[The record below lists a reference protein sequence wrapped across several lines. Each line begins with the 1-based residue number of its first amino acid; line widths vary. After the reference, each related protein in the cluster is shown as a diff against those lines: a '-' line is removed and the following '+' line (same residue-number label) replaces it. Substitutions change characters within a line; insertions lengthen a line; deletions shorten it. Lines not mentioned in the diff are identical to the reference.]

1 MSTCPS
7 TPADEQALT
16 CPQRLPDL
24 SPHGLAMLRHMR
36 KHPAAPTFRN
46 YSGHRMTRIMRIKA
60 RVQHQWLQHAPVPG
74 RTPPA
79 WLWPWLLRWAG
90 DVRDWPHPLT
100 LHRGWSS
107 IRTRERSDL
116 AWHLA
121 RHVPRSR
128 QTDRLL
134 CFSTSGTTGHPLRV
148 PTLPLVAAAYQAL
161 HHRAL
166 RMLHV
171 RPQAGRGDVGVVL
184 AGYQQRCFTY
194 VSVNPLRGECG
205 LAKINLHP
213 SEWRHPDDRGA
224 YLDALKPELISGDPI
239 SLSALAELSMR
250 HRPRALLSTSMALH
264 AGLRAQLEGHFCA
277 PVLDIYSMNEAG
289 PIAAYVPD
297 VDAFVLLQPGLYVEL
312 LDDHGQAVP
321 PGERG
326 EITLTG
332 GINPCLP
339 LLRYRTGDHAR
350 WIDTPLGPA
359 LADLQGRPPVRFRH
373 AQGQWV
379 NNIEVSQ
386 ALRPLPLRRFA
397 LHQQANGHLHLR
409 IDAFL
414 GPGREDMP
422 HIEARLRALI
432 AGCLGNLPLSFS
444 PLAEQDKVRQYT
456 SDLAGATDTHTHQS

>member
-1 MSTCPS
+1 MSTCS
-7 TPADEQALT
+7 SFEHERQALT

-24 SPHGLAMLRHMR
+24 TAHGVAMLRRMR
-36 KHPAAPTFRN
+36 EHPAAPIFRN

-60 RVQHQWLQHAPVPG
+60 RVQHQMLQHAPVPG
-74 RTPPA
+74 RHPPA

-90 DVRDWPHPLT
+90 DVPDWPHPLT
-100 LHRGWSS
+100 LHHGWSA
-107 IRTRERSDL
+107 IRTCERSDF
-116 AWHLA
+116 AWQLT
-121 RHVPRSR
+121 RHVPRSH

-148 PTLPLVAAAYQAL
+148 PTLPLVASAYQAL

-166 RMLHV
+166 HMLNV
-171 RPQAGRGDVGVVL
+171 QPRAGRGDVGVVL

-224 YLDALKPELISGDPI
+224 YLDAMRPELISGDPI
-239 SLSALAELSMR
+239 SLCALAELPMR
-250 HRPRALLSTSMALH
+250 HRPRALLSTSMALST
-264 AGLRAQLEGHFCA
+264 GLREQLERHFCA
-277 PVLDIYSMNEAG
+277 PVLDVYSMNEAG
-289 PIAAYVPD
+289 PIAAYVPR

-312 LDDHGQAVP
+312 LDDNGQAVP
-321 PGERG
+321 PGTRG

-350 WIDTPLGPA
+350 WINTPLGPA

-373 AQGQWV
+373 ECGQWV
-379 NNIEVSQ
+379 NNVELSQ
-386 ALRPLPLRRFA
+386 ALRHLPLRRFA
-397 LHQQANGHLHLR
+397 LHQQADGSLNLR
-409 IDAFL
+409 IDTSFNMHQNEIT
-414 GPGREDMP
+414 R
-422 HIEARLRALI
+422 IESRLRESLA
-432 AGCLGNLPLSFS
+432 ACLGSLPLSIM
-444 PLAEQDKVRQYT
+444 PLQEQDKVRQYT
-456 SDLAGATDTHTHQS
+456 SDLPGATCAHALRS

>member
-1 MSTCPS
+1 
-7 TPADEQALT
+7 
-16 CPQRLPDL
+16 
-24 SPHGLAMLRHMR
+24 
-36 KHPAAPTFRN
+36 
-46 YSGHRMTRIMRIKA
+46 
-60 RVQHQWLQHAPVPG
+60 
-74 RTPPA
+74 
-79 WLWPWLLRWAG
+79 
-90 DVRDWPHPLT
+90 
-100 LHRGWSS
+100 
-107 IRTRERSDL
+107 
-116 AWHLA
+116 
-121 RHVPRSR
+121 
-128 QTDRLL
+128 LL

-250 HRPRALLSTSMALH
+250 HHPRALLSTSMALH
-264 AGLRAQLEGHFCA
+264 AGLRAQLENHFCA

-289 PIAAYVPD
+289 PIAAYVPH

-312 LDDHGQAVP
+312 LDDQGQAVP

-379 NNIEVSQ
+379 NNIELSQ
-386 ALRPLPLRRFA
+386 ALRSLPLRRFA

-414 GPGREDMP
+414 GQGRDDVTR
-422 HIEARLRALI
+422 IEARLRELI
-432 AGCLGNLPLSFS
+432 AGCLGKLPLSFS

-456 SDLAGATDTHTHQS
+456 SDLPGATDTHIHRS